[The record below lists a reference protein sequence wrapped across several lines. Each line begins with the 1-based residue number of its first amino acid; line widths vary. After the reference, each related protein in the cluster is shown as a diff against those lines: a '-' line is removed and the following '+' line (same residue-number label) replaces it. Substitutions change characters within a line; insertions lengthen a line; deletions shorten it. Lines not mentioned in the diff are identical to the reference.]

1 MISARLTQLTKPW
14 SFLQNN
20 LPKGGVTL
28 IKDIT
33 IGQYYNVDSPMHR
46 MDARMKIVLT
56 VMYIVSIF
64 MCKSFAALGFMVLC
78 TLALNILS
86 KVPVKMVAKS
96 LKPIIVIVAFTS
108 ILNLFYVQGGTTL
121 VDWHFIHITTNGIFT
136 AVFMAIRIVCLVAVS
151 SLLTYT
157 TTPTV
162 LTDAL
167 EKLLSPL
174 KIFKIPVST
183 LAMMMTL
190 ALRFIPTL
198 IDEIDRITNAQKARG
213 ADLDDGNFMQ
223 RIKALVPIIVP
234 LFVSSIRRA
243 YELADAMDCRCYTGG
258 DNRTRMK
265 QMKLCGK
272 DFVWLF
278 GGIVYLGGI
287 IALNY
292 FFKAVLVK

>member
-1 MISARLTQLTKPW
+1 ML
-14 SFLQNN
+14 
-20 LPKGGVTL
+20 
-28 IKDIT
+28 KDIT
-33 IGQYYNVDSPMHR
+33 IGQYYNVKSPMHAL
-46 MDARMKIVLT
+46 DARMKIILT
-56 VMYIVSIF
+56 VAFIVSIF
-64 MCKSFAALGFMVLC
+64 MCKSFAALGLMLVA
-78 TLALNILS
+78 TLALNIIS
-86 KVPVKMVAKS
+86 RVPVKMVAKS
-96 LKPIIVIVAFTS
+96 LKPIVVIVLFTS
-108 ILNLFYVQGGTTL
+108 VLNVFYVRGGAEL
-121 VDWHFIHITTNGIFT
+121 VNWHFIHITANGIYT
-136 AVFMAIRIVCLVAVS
+136 AIFMAIRIVCLVVVS

-174 KIFKIPVST
+174 NLIKVPVST

-213 ADLDDGNFMQ
+213 ADLDNGNFMQ
-223 RIKALVPIIVP
+223 RVRALVPIIVP

-258 DNRTRMK
+258 SGRTRMK

-272 DFVWLF
+272 DFVWLAVTVIYF
-278 GGIVYLGGI
+278 AGIVL
-287 IALNY
+287 LNTY
-292 FFKAVLVK
+292 FKAVLVK

>member
-1 MISARLTQLTKPW
+1 M
-14 SFLQNN
+14 
-20 LPKGGVTL
+20 

-64 MCKSFAALGFMVLC
+64 MCKSFPALGFMVLV
-78 TLALNILS
+78 TLALNIIS
-86 KVPVKMVAKS
+86 AVPVKMVAKS

-108 ILNLFYVQGGTTL
+108 ILNLFYVQGGTSL

-136 AVFMAIRIVCLVAVS
+136 ALFMATRIVCLVAVS

-174 KIFKIPVST
+174 KLIKVPVST

-258 DNRTRMK
+258 PNRTRMK
-265 QMKLCGK
+265 QMKLCGR
-272 DFVWLF
+272 DFIWLF
-278 GGIVYLGGI
+278 AGVVYLAGI